1 MNQLHIQFKKVAGG
15 GVGGPDSIWS
25 MKETPPCSLLPTPP
39 ASTHTAAGFQGNQV
53 TAGLQGTKRVRP
65 VLRGDPGGQRSP
77 MAWELSGGGVRGGC
91 GAGNQWWDRQSRG

>member
-1 MNQLHIQFKKVAGG
+1 MCELHTH
-15 GVGGPDSIWS
+15 
-25 MKETPPCSLLPTPP
+25 KETPPCSLLPTPP

-77 MAWELSGGGVRGGC
+77 MAWELSGGGQVTSGGTDSPGDDSLLLC
-91 GAGNQWWDRQSRG
+91 

>member
-1 MNQLHIQFKKVAGG
+1 MCELHTH
-15 GVGGPDSIWS
+15 
-25 MKETPPCSLLPTPP
+25 KETPPCSLLPTPP

-77 MAWELSGGGVRGGC
+77 MAWELSGGGVRAREQC
-91 GAGNQWWDRQSRG
+91 MLSHVIRAC